1 MNVRRLLLIAFTSLF
16 VSLFSF
22 AQSTGNI
29 QGTVTDASGAVV
41 ANAKVTVHNVNTGT
55 DRVVQTDSD
64 GNYLAASLPPGT
76 YSVTIEAP
84 GMQKQVSNN
93 VQLDVAR
100 TVPINAALKPGN
112 ATETVTVTE
121 AAPLVEST
129 TQSVGQ
135 VIEQR
140 TVQEIPLNGRHF
152 VDLGLLIP
160 GSVTPPQN
168 GFLTAPL
175 RGQGSFAFNTAGN
188 REDAVNFMV
197 NGINLND
204 GVQNQLTFQPSINTV
219 SEFKVDNSTYS
230 AESGRSSG
238 AIVNIA
244 TRSGTNNFHGELFEF
259 LRNNA
264 FDARN
269 AFNPVTQ
276 PQSSL
281 KRNEFGGAIGGPIVR
296 NKAFFFAS
304 YEGTRQRQ
312 GLNTNTVLLSPANR
326 AAALASGI
334 PAVVALTN
342 LMPAAANDATG
353 TRFLGSAV
361 APVNIDQWTGDTR
374 FNISDATNLHVYYA
388 FQKDFRQE
396 PTQGPANIPGFG
408 DTRASHRQIATVNF
422 THSFSSAVVNETR
435 LGFNRI
441 HITFIPNDLTD
452 PTAIGIGVGP
462 IPTVSIPRIAITDIG
477 ISFGGLAGEPQG
489 RGDTTSVL
497 SDTLSLLKGKHSFK
511 FGTEL
516 RDFRN
521 ANFSADS
528 GTMTFATSA
537 QFVAGQVTSFTRTPG
552 NTPSRINEGS
562 LDFFAQDNYKIKP
575 SLTLEL
581 GLRYS
586 WNMTPSEAQNRFVTY
601 SAATNSLLQVG
612 NGIDPVYQQSNLN
625 FQPRVGFAWDIFH
638 DGNTVLRGGYGY
650 QVMEPATNYVT
661 ALAGNPPFE
670 NPVSFTASAAT
681 PFIPIAAA
689 FNSAAGVGLAPRSI
703 DPNFHNAYTE
713 SYNLNLQHAFSQS
726 FATMIGY
733 FGSVGRHLEIDRNIN
748 QPVLVGNAFVNPVT
762 ALSAASP
769 ILPGAAVGRI
779 READSSGTS
788 NYNALWVTADKR
800 FSRGL
805 QFNASYTWSHSI
817 DENSQNSE
825 GLVVQNF
832 NNIRGDRG
840 DSDFD
845 ARHRIVLNGIY
856 DFPFK
861 ANRVVAG
868 WELSTIVQ
876 LQSGNPF
883 TIFASNPV
891 LGAGPGTFNLAAING
906 VGGIRPDAGAPVTVH
921 PGSVQYFTA
930 TYCDPLGT
938 SAAAIATCANNPNFI
953 APVVA
958 GQPANGLHFGNV
970 ARNSLVGPGFQ
981 NVDFSVL
988 KTTKITERFSTQFR
1002 TEFFDLLNHPN
1013 FGQPG
1018 QTAGTASFGV
1028 ISSTRFPT
1036 GDSGSSRQI
1045 QFALKLLF

>member
-1 MNVRRLLLIAFTSLF
+1 MNVPVSRLLLIAITFLF
-16 VSLFSF
+16 ISVAAL

-29 QGTVTDASGAVV
+29 QGTVTDSTGAVV
-41 ANAKVTVHNVNTGT
+41 PNAKVTVHNVATGT

-64 GNYLAASLPPGT
+64 GNYLAASLPAGT

-84 GMQKQVSNN
+84 GMQKQVMSN

-100 TVPINAALKPGN
+100 TVPVNTAMKVGD

-121 AAPLVEST
+121 AAPLVETT
-129 TQSVGQ
+129 TQTVSQ
-135 VIEQR
+135 VINQR

-204 GVQNQLTFQPSINTV
+204 GVQNQITFQPSINTV

-244 TRSGTNNFHGELFEF
+244 TRSGTNDFHGELFEF
-259 LRNNA
+259 LRNND

-269 AFNPVTQ
+269 AFNPTTQ

-281 KRNEFGGAIGGPIVR
+281 KRNEFGGAIGGPIYR
-296 NKAFFFAS
+296 NKAFFFGS

-312 GLNTNTVLLSPANR
+312 GLNTNTILLTPANR

-342 LMPAAANDATG
+342 LMPSAANDSTG

-374 FNISDATNLHVYYA
+374 FNISDSNLLHVYYA
-388 FQKDFRQE
+388 FQRDLRQE

-408 DTRASHRQIATVNF
+408 DTRQSRRQIATVNF
-422 THSFSSAVVNETR
+422 THTFSSAVVNETR

-441 HITFIPNDLTD
+441 HITFIPNNTSD
-452 PTAIGIGVGP
+452 PTALGIGVGP
-462 IPTVSIPRIAITDIG
+462 TPTLSIPRVQISDIG

-489 RGDTTSVL
+489 RGDTTAVV
-497 SDTLSLLKGKHSFK
+497 SDTLSWLTGKHSIK
-511 FGTEL
+511 FGTEV

-521 ANFSADS
+521 NNFGSDT

-537 QFVAGQVTSFTRTPG
+537 NFVAGQVTSFTRTPG

-562 LDFFAQDNYKIKP
+562 LDFFVQDNYKIL
-575 SLTLEL
+575 SALTLEL

-586 WNMTPSEAQNRFVTY
+586 WNMTPSEADGRFVTY
-601 SAATNSLLQVG
+601 STPANSLVQL
-612 NGIDPVYQQSNLN
+612 DPVYQQSNKN
-625 FQPRVGFAWDIFH
+625 FQPRVGFAWDVFH

-650 QVMEPATNYVT
+650 QVMEPATNYVSP
-661 ALAGNPPFE
+661 LAGNPPFE
-670 NPVSFTASAAT
+670 NPVSFVASAGT
-681 PFIPIAAA
+681 PFVPVATAFAAA
-689 FNSAAGVGLAPRSI
+689 AGSGLAPRSI
-703 DPNFHNAYTE
+703 DPNFHNAYTQ
-713 SYNLNLQHAFSQS
+713 SYNLNLQQAFSPS
-726 FATMIGY
+726 FVVMVGY
-733 FGSVGRHLEIDRNIN
+733 FGSEGIHLEVDRNIN
-748 QPVLVGNAFVNPVT
+748 QPVLVGNSFVNPVT
-762 ALSAASP
+762 ALSASSP

-800 FSRGL
+800 LSHGL

-817 DENSQNSE
+817 DDNSQNSE

-832 NNIRGDRG
+832 NNIRGDRA

-845 ARHRIVLNGIY
+845 VRHRVVLNGIY

-861 ANRVVAG
+861 ANRIVGG
-868 WELSTIVQ
+868 WELSTILQ
-876 LQSGNPF
+876 IQSGNPF
-883 TIFASNPV
+883 TIFALNPA
-891 LGAGPGTFNLAAING
+891 LPAGGTVNLAAING
-906 VGGIRPDAGAPVTVH
+906 VGGIRPDAGAPVTVN
-921 PGSVQYFTA
+921 PDSVQYFTA
-930 TYCDPLGT
+930 TYCNPLAT
-938 SAAAIATCANNPNFI
+938 SAAQVAICANSPNFI
-953 APVVA
+953 APVIA

-1018 QTAGTASFGV
+1018 QTAGSATFGQ

-1045 QFALKLLF
+1045 QFAIKLLF